1 MSASFFIPHY
11 VHEYNTATKLKPILD
26 AIFRH
31 TRKKA
36 IATQTPQ
43 PKEDQIK
50 AVRVFFSHQKEYE
63 KKRGNTFREK
73 KHDLLELPCVINV

>member
-11 VHEYNTATKLKPILD
+11 VHEYNSATKLKPISD

-50 AVRVFFSHQKEYE
+50 AVRVFFLFSIKRSMKK
-63 KKRGNTFREK
+63 KKRGNTFRGK
-73 KHDLLELPCVINV
+73 KKT